1 MTKMLDGNTAA
12 LKAYEAEQ
20 DRLDREA
27 PTRRELLNEAMEDMQ
42 DDSKMALFLEDEFLA
57 GPLARIFRNL
67 EGAIGE
73 LTQQRGMMGTKS
85 ISAIIQACALMER
98 SVATL
103 MVEDKE
109 NGL

>member
-1 MTKMLDGNTAA
+1 MTKILDGNTAA
-12 LKAYEAEQ
+12 LKAYETEQ

-27 PTRRELLNEAMEDMQ
+27 PTKSQLLAEAMEDMRE
-42 DDSKMALFLEDEFLA
+42 DDKMELFLEDEFLA

-67 EGAIGE
+67 DGAIGE
-73 LTQQRGMMGTKS
+73 MERQRGVVDNKCL
-85 ISAIIQACALMER
+85 SAILQACAQMER

>member
-1 MTKMLDGNTAA
+1 MTKILDGNTAA
-12 LKAYEAEQ
+12 LRAYEAEQ

-27 PTRRELLNEAMEDMQ
+27 PTKSQLLAEAMEDMRE
-42 DDSKMALFLEDEFLA
+42 DDKMELFLEDEFLA

-85 ISAIIQACALMER
+85 ISAIIQACAQMER
-98 SVATL
+98 SVAML